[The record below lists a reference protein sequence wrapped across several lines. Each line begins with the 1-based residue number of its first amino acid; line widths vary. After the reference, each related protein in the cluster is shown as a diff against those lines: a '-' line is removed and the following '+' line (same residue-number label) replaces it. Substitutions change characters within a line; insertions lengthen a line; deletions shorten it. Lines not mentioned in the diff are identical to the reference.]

1 LKFVQPNYV
10 FSIGVHPRSSAAK
23 LALFGIYVLTQP
35 KSIFRADLA
44 LVFITI
50 IWGST
55 FVLVKRALDDSSALL
70 FVAIRFTVAAIVM
83 ALLFRRRW
91 TWKAGPPPGGVLAGI
106 CLFGGYA
113 FQTTGLKL
121 TTPSKAAFLTGL
133 TVVMVP
139 LLNSLV
145 YRVYPHVSEAIG
157 VAIATVGM
165 ALMTLQGNAVG
176 VARGDALVI
185 LCALAFAAH
194 IIVVGHYSKMASFE
208 PLAVWQLG
216 TTAALAL
223 ASFWWIEKPFFHP
236 SPILWL
242 AVLVSSLL
250 STALAFSVQVW
261 AQQVTTAT
269 RAALIFAL
277 EPVVAWI
284 FAFSIMGE
292 RLPAKAIFGAVL
304 ILTGI
309 LVAELKPIGLVRHP
323 ST

>member
-1 LKFVQPNYV
+1 MQIVN
-10 FSIGVHPRSSAAK
+10 SERRMNRS
-23 LALFGIYVLTQP
+23 VW
-35 KSIFRADLA
+35 RADLA
-44 LVFITI
+44 LAFNTL

-55 FVLVKRALDDSSALL
+55 FVLVKRALDDASALL
-70 FVAIRFTVAAIVM
+70 FVAIRFSLATIVM
-83 ALLFRRRW
+83 ALVFRRRW
-91 TWKAGPPPGGVLAGI
+91 TWAAGPPPGGILAGV

-113 FQTTGLKL
+113 FQTAGLNL

-139 LLNSLV
+139 LLGSLV
-145 YRVYPHVSEAIG
+145 YRVYPHFSEAIG
-157 VAIATVGM
+157 VVIATVGM
-165 ALMTLQGNAVG
+165 GLMTLQGDAGG

-194 IIVVGHYSKMASFE
+194 IVVLGHYSKMASFE

-223 ASFWWIEKPFFHP
+223 AGFWWIEKPFFHP

-250 STALAFSVQVW
+250 STALAFTVQAW

-284 FAFSIMGE
+284 FAFTIMGE
-292 RLPAKAIFGAVL
+292 RLPAKAILGAVL

-309 LVAELKPIGLVRHP
+309 LVAELKPIGLDRHP

>member
-1 LKFVQPNYV
+1 MGMGLFRKSAVN
-10 FSIGVHPRSSAAK
+10 RS
-23 LALFGIYVLTQP
+23 VW
-35 KSIFRADLA
+35 RADLA
-44 LVFITI
+44 LAFNTL

-55 FVLVKRALDDSSALL
+55 FVLVKRALDDASALL
-70 FVAIRFTVAAIVM
+70 FVAIRFTLAAIVM
-83 ALLFRRRW
+83 AWLFRRRW
-91 TWKAGPPPGGVLAGI
+91 TWQSPPGGVLAGI

-113 FQTTGLKL
+113 FQTAGLKL
-121 TTPSKAAFLTGL
+121 TTSSKAAFLTGL

-139 LLNSLV
+139 LLSSIV

-157 VAIATVGM
+157 VLIATVGM
-165 ALMTLQGNAVG
+165 GLMTLQGTSIG

-194 IIVVGHYSKMASFE
+194 IVVVGHYSKMASFE

-223 ASFWWIEKPFFHP
+223 AGFWWIEKPFFHP

-250 STALAFSVQVW
+250 STALAFTVQAW

-277 EPVVAWI
+277 EPVVAWV
-284 FAFSIMGE
+284 FAFIIMGE
-292 RLPAKAIFGAVL
+292 RLPAKAVFGAVL

-309 LVAELKPIGLVRHP
+309 LVAELKPIGLERHP

>member
-1 LKFVQPNYV
+1 MQIVN
-10 FSIGVHPRSSAAK
+10 SERRMNRS
-23 LALFGIYVLTQP
+23 VW
-35 KSIFRADLA
+35 RADLA
-44 LVFITI
+44 LAFNTF

-55 FVLVKRALDDSSALL
+55 FVLVKRALDDASALL
-70 FVAIRFTVAAIVM
+70 FVAIRFSLATIVM
-83 ALLFRRRW
+83 ALVFRRRW
-91 TWKAGPPPGGVLAGI
+91 TWAAGPPPGGILAGV

-113 FQTTGLKL
+113 FQTAGLNL

-139 LLNSLV
+139 LLGSLV
-145 YRVYPHVSEAIG
+145 YRVYPHFSEAIG
-157 VAIATVGM
+157 VVIATVGM
-165 ALMTLQGNAVG
+165 GLMTLQGDAGG

-194 IIVVGHYSKMASFE
+194 IVVLGRYSKMASFE

-223 ASFWWIEKPFFHP
+223 AGFWWIEKPFFHP

-250 STALAFSVQVW
+250 STALAFTVQAW

-284 FAFSIMGE
+284 FAFTIMGE
-292 RLPAKAIFGAVL
+292 RLPAKAILGAVL

-309 LVAELKPIGLVRHP
+309 LVAELKPIGLDRHP